1 MYFNNFSGYS
11 YVTVVRSFAALH
23 MAVNRPIRRH
33 EQPPLIRQ
41 AARAQYGAPF
51 FVCIASLLRLIF
63 CLPLWCLALIEKNQG
78 ERYAHA
84 LAFFALNTARTQT
97 QSLLRRQ

>member
-1 MYFNNFSGYS
+1 MGFAL
-11 YVTVVRSFAALH
+11 VILAALH
-23 MAVNRPIRRH
+23 VPENRAIHRH
-33 EQPPLIRQ
+33 EQPPLIKQ

-51 FVCIASLLRLIF
+51 FVCIASLLWLIF
-63 CLPLWCLALIEKNQG
+63 CLPLWCSALIEKNQG

-84 LAFFALNTARTQT
+84 PAFFALNRARTQT